1 MPLEDLVIYRKK
13 IPESEP
19 VFCEFPQSLH
29 PEIQEFLKKQ
39 NILALYSHQ
48 AEMFQAAEEGKHVV
62 AATPTASG
70 KSLCFYLPVIN
81 EILKNPL
88 CRAIFLYP
96 TKALAADQYR
106 ALQPWIAHF
115 GRERLDAGV
124 YDGDTTPAER
134 SRIRKQANIILTNPD
149 MLNGSLLPNHSRYGF
164 DFLFSNLKFVVLDEL
179 HVYRG
184 AFGSHLANVFRRF
197 SRVCRYYHSA
207 PQFLASSATIANPV
221 ELAEKICGKPFVSI
235 EKNGAGSSQK
245 EYVLIQPPAVTGKDQ
260 SYYGRESIV
269 NVTAE
274 LLPELM
280 EKGESF
286 IAFAKSRKN
295 VEIILKETRDHLK
308 GAGFLGTAKPEQISG
323 YRGGYTPVERRTIE
337 KNMLSGKLSGLVAT
351 NALELG
357 IDIGKL
363 SAAVLAGY
371 PGTRASFWQQA
382 GRAGRSRNGGKGY
395 LILDNLPMDQYIA
408 MNPDWLFGGS
418 SENAI
423 VDPDNLLIELAHIR
437 AAAAELPLSLD
448 DAALFPDLGEVIPV
462 LMKMNEVKSMGGRFA
477 WAGGQYPAGE
487 FSMRNIDQNK
497 YQLINQETGQNI
509 TEMDEE
515 QAFHEIHEGA
525 VYMHD
530 GDFYQVVKMNLE
542 SKMVYAV
549 PFYGNYYTVPGSES
563 NIQVIHSQKERQWE
577 RTKLQFGDVN
587 VADFVY
593 MYKKLQFHNHQNLGF
608 EQLSQPLIKS
618 YDTEA
623 AWLKLPENVVLVY
636 RNLLQPDGNG
646 RFVRNNH
653 FQGLAFALKNAA
665 LMITM
670 TEKEDIG
677 TAVSTNALELSGMT
691 DSEVLF
697 YFYDHYV
704 GGLGFSEKIYDLI
717 PQVVEQ
723 AVRMVSGCPCK
734 DGCAA
739 CVGDQ
744 HLDKSL
750 VLWGLKNLLEESDP
764 PEGTKVVKWAETKW
778 REKEF
783 RFQELPEK
791 WEVFCKRAGGDGE
804 TFGTFFEKAVRTETE
819 GTVLKLFVK
828 EAFYVGWAGMP
839 ENRKNLENIVSY
851 YAEVP
856 PGFRIAILQLPEE
869 LKNAG
874 ISREELSGREKQEKI
889 LRRYQTLTGGEDHGA
904 E

>member
-1 MPLEDLVIYRKK
+1 
-13 IPESEP
+13 
-19 VFCEFPQSLH
+19 
-29 PEIQEFLKKQ
+29 
-39 NILALYSHQ
+39 
-48 AEMFQAAEEGKHVV
+48 
-62 AATPTASG
+62 
-70 KSLCFYLPVIN
+70 
-81 EILKNPL
+81 
-88 CRAIFLYP
+88 
-96 TKALAADQYR
+96 
-106 ALQPWIAHF
+106 
-115 GRERLDAGV
+115 
-124 YDGDTTPAER
+124 
-134 SRIRKQANIILTNPD
+134 
-149 MLNGSLLPNHSRYGF
+149 
-164 DFLFSNLKFVVLDEL
+164 
-179 HVYRG
+179 
-184 AFGSHLANVFRRF
+184 
-197 SRVCRYYHSA
+197 
-207 PQFLASSATIANPV
+207 
-221 ELAEKICGKPFVSI
+221 
-235 EKNGAGSSQK
+235 
-245 EYVLIQPPAVTGKDQ
+245 
-260 SYYGRESIV
+260 
-269 NVTAE
+269 
-274 LLPELM
+274 
-280 EKGESF
+280 
-286 IAFAKSRKN
+286 
-295 VEIILKETRDHLK
+295 
-308 GAGFLGTAKPEQISG
+308 
-323 YRGGYTPVERRTIE
+323 
-337 KNMLSGKLSGLVAT
+337 
-351 NALELG
+351 
-357 IDIGKL
+357 
-363 SAAVLAGY
+363 
-371 PGTRASFWQQA
+371 
-382 GRAGRSRNGGKGY
+382 
-395 LILDNLPMDQYIA
+395 
-408 MNPDWLFGGS
+408 
-418 SENAI
+418 
-423 VDPDNLLIELAHIR
+423 
-437 AAAAELPLSLD
+437 
-448 DAALFPDLGEVIPV
+448 
-462 LMKMNEVKSMGGRFA
+462 
-477 WAGGQYPAGE
+477 
-487 FSMRNIDQNK
+487 MRNIDQNK

-623 AWLKLPENVVLVY
+623 AWLKLPENVVRVY

-791 WEVFCKRAGGDGE
+791 WEVFCKMAGQSPQCD
-804 TFGTFFEKAVRTETE
+804 
-819 GTVLKLFVK
+819 
-828 EAFYVGWAGMP
+828 
-839 ENRKNLENIVSY
+839 
-851 YAEVP
+851 
-856 PGFRIAILQLPEE
+856 
-869 LKNAG
+869 
-874 ISREELSGREKQEKI
+874 
-889 LRRYQTLTGGEDHGA
+889 
-904 E
+904 